1 MSYSLF
7 IHFKNRST
15 LIQAIVYSIAV
26 NWFAKIIDRYLWY
39 MASGFSPPHSSQQWC
54 AQKRT
59 HLQPFCSKFD
69 IVWAGRGV
77 FSYQSQYKSPKTFGF
92 INARKQTSRDYQNLS
107 AATVCSINYWFLVWK
122 ITDDNRIRW
131 FQSSKIL
138 ITIDYTAKSLMF
150 VWLFAL

>member
-1 MSYSLF
+1 MHLVMNIRASQAVDTHVYLKCPRSYLWLTSTVYLLRTLFYCYFNRCLSPLF

-15 LIQAIVYSIAV
+15 LLQAIVYSIAV
-26 NWFAKIIDRYLWY
+26 NWFAKIIDRYLWH

-77 FSYQSQYKSPKTFGF
+77 FSYQSQYKSPKTFGL
-92 INARKQTSRDYQNLS
+92 Y
-107 AATVCSINYWFLVWK
+107 
-122 ITDDNRIRW
+122 
-131 FQSSKIL
+131 
-138 ITIDYTAKSLMF
+138 
-150 VWLFAL
+150 